1 MVYSKPHKQQQAQFL
16 FGLQDV
22 ENFFPHLYRPQSV
35 GKKER
40 TVKGARGQCVLWSLL
55 EAVVQALAG
64 ASVRV
69 IWSRR
74 WLASKSRFHIIKV
87 N

>member
-40 TVKGARGQCVLWSLL
+40 TVKGARGQCVPLVTARSGGTGACRGLSESNL
-55 EAVVQALAG
+55 ESSVVGVQKPI
-64 ASVRV
+64 SY
-69 IWSRR
+69 
-74 WLASKSRFHIIKV
+74 H
-87 N
+87 